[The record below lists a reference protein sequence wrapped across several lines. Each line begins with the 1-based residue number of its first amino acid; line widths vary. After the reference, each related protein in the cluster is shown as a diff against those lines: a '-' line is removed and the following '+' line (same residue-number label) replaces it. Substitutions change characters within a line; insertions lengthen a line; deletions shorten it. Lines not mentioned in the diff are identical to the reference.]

1 MKTLAALGIAGGF
14 LFVARGWISMA
25 LILWVAGRFSH
36 ALAVALCHGHTR
48 QGLAAVAG
56 ARRGRAGRYL

>member
-14 LFVARGWISMA
+14 LFVARGWITLI

-36 ALAVALCHGHTR
+36 ALAVALFWEA
-48 QGLAAVAG
+48 LKAG
-56 ARRGRAGRYL
+56 WFDEAR